1 MKTPKLPIGI
11 RMSGVAVTSSGGI
24 IKTSKEHFEEP
35 HLEGALDPEAEIEKA
50 KKDAED
56 DSDPTT

>member
-1 MKTPKLPIGI
+1 
-11 RMSGVAVTSSGGI
+11 MSGVAVTSSGGI